1 MIAITPSEPK
11 KRHSMNVVDAH
22 ARAAHPSAAHGAM
35 LGVRVSS
42 FAVPVPRQ
50 RRPPSQRSSSTVS
63 SGPSTPALTDAPIP
77 STRGVHVPGSARAH
91 RLPQTRPR
99 SDAGA
104 PLSQRRDLPKGQRFP
119 RSGSAFKNLPPSRRS
134 TITSTLLIPRRAP
147 TDALDDDMAR
157 PDAGLFRVAAL
168 PLPFAGQQNE
178 PKELRL
184 FIANRGEIALR
195 ILATVSATAFP
206 GHRIVPIVP
215 HTRSESRTAAVL
227 AVSPPQRVLLPQEG
241 PAAFL
246 DGQGLIA
253 AAKGANAH
261 AVIPGYG
268 FLSESADFAQAV
280 IDAGLIWIGPD
291 PAHLRTFG
299 DKLATRQLAAK
310 TGIPIVPAAGEAAPL
325 DLAALQS
332 FAQSLPNRSKV
343 ILKAVAGGGGRG
355 MRVIDVE
362 AQSAEEVR
370 DTFESC
376 AREAAAAFGNGA
388 LFAELLVDQ
397 PRHIEVQVVGDGTG
411 AVAHLWERECTL
423 QRRHQKL
430 VEWAPSPTLRPSS
443 DLRSR
448 LLDAAL
454 QLAGAV
460 KYKSVGTFEFLV
472 LPDTDELFFMEANP
486 RIQVEHT
493 VTEQVTGHDIVALQL
508 RIALGESLA
517 DVGLG
522 SSAPSLPFPQRFAV
536 QLRINAEQIAS
547 TGEVLPSAGA
557 LTVFSPPTGRN
568 VRIETAA
575 HAPRTDDATMFTSS
589 PAFDS
594 LLAKLIV
601 TGADFPSTL
610 GSARGALESFSIGG
624 IATNREFL
632 LALLNHADVKANDV
646 HTRFI
651 DLNVAA
657 ILASAPAAP
666 EGPSSPHGERR
677 AAKTPS
683 ASAVSEPLSA
693 SSASASL
700 PVGAEAII
708 APLAATVV
716 SVDVKVGDAVRTG
729 QQVAVLSAMKM
740 ENLVRASAP
749 GIVEAVLVKAGDSLE
764 RGRPILH
771 IKTRSVEDV
780 SGQAEQDAPAS
791 GTLTEVVQE
800 EVASIDPG
808 AERAEVSRLRAAK
821 EIIHD
826 GGRSAAVAKRHRQ
839 GFLTA
844 RENIALLVDKE
855 SFVELGDFVVAAQRS
870 EVEMD
875 QLKAAT
881 PGDGVLIGWATINE
895 KLLRGEGAQPR
906 FPSPARVALCIGD
919 YMTQAGTQ
927 GWFHHLKLDRIFG
940 LVLQNPAPLVLYAE
954 GGGGR
959 PNDFD
964 LMHTK
969 TASLDTPSFTLLSF
983 IKVRGFPTIGVGHQF
998 VFAGNA
1004 ALYGTCDI
1012 TIATKGSSIGMGGP
1026 AMIEGGGLGKVA
1038 ANAVGPAE
1046 MHAERGHIDIL
1057 VENEREAAEMA
1068 KRVLL
1073 FFQGPLPV
1081 SLASSR
1087 CTTDQ
1092 RLLRHVLPK
1101 SRTRTYDVRRIITTL
1116 ADDGS
1121 FVELGERHRTSL
1133 ITGFMHIEGQPVA
1146 VIASDVSTNMGGAID
1161 VSAALKTTRFLQM
1174 LTRTRAAHL
1183 LVLCDTP
1190 GFAIGPEEEVR
1201 GGVRAFSD
1209 LFGAY
1214 AGFLDGEHGGRI
1226 FGIVV
1231 RKGYGLAAEAIM
1243 GGATHS
1249 PLFCA
1254 AWPMAEMAGMNIE
1267 GAVALGMRKQLAAI
1281 EDAGER
1287 KELFDS
1293 LVAEMYERGKAES
1306 MAAKLEVDT
1315 VIDPADTRKW
1325 LLAGLRSVPARIPT
1339 WQSARASGRPAHL

>member
-1 MIAITPSEPK
+1 
-11 KRHSMNVVDAH
+11 
-22 ARAAHPSAAHGAM
+22 
-35 LGVRVSS
+35 
-42 FAVPVPRQ
+42 
-50 RRPPSQRSSSTVS
+50 
-63 SGPSTPALTDAPIP
+63 
-77 STRGVHVPGSARAH
+77 
-91 RLPQTRPR
+91 
-99 SDAGA
+99 
-104 PLSQRRDLPKGQRFP
+104 
-119 RSGSAFKNLPPSRRS
+119 
-134 TITSTLLIPRRAP
+134 
-147 TDALDDDMAR
+147 MAR

-168 PLPFAGQQNE
+168 PLPFAGQQNGVSFSGTSMQRNAASEQQLTLFISSRCVARAE

-246 DGQGLIA
+246 DAHSLIA

-261 AVIPGYG
+261 AIIPGYG

-332 FAQSLPNRSKV
+332 FAHSLPNRSKV

-508 RIALGESLA
+508 RIALGASLA

-536 QLRINAEQIAS
+536 QLRINAEQIAP

-568 VRIETAA
+568 IRIETAA
-575 HAPRTDDATMFTSS
+575 HAPRTDDATMYTSS

-666 EGPSSPHGERR
+666 EGPSSPLGERQ

-683 ASAVSEPLSA
+683 ASAVSEPSSA
-693 SSASASL
+693 SSASAPL
-700 PVGAEAII
+700 PVGVEAIT

-791 GTLTEVVQE
+791 GTLTEAAQE

-844 RENIALLVDKE
+844 RENVALLVDKE

-1081 SLASSR
+1081 SLVSSR

-1101 SRTRTYDVRRIITTL
+1101 SRTRTYD
-1116 ADDGS
+1116 
-1121 FVELGERHRTSL
+1121 
-1133 ITGFMHIEGQPVA
+1133 GQPVA

-1183 LVLCDTP
+1183 VVLCDTP

-1243 GGATHS
+1243 GGATLS